1 MSMDFNAGE
10 ILEIAQQIER
20 NGARFYRLAA
30 KEADKP
36 DERDLFLELA
46 AMEEEHEGVFAEMK
60 NGLSDTE
67 WESTTF
73 DPHGEGAAYLRAM
86 AGDQVFGLKMDPS
99 DLLEQL
105 ESTEGILRKAIEL
118 EKDSIIFY
126 VGMIDMVPERLG
138 RDKVNHIIKEE
149 MGHIVTLSRKI
160 EARQT
165 S

>member
-1 MSMDFNAGE
+1 MDFNAGE

-30 KEADKP
+30 QGADKP
-36 DERDLFLELA
+36 DERELFLELA
-46 AMEEEHEGVFAEMK
+46 TMEDEHEGVFAAMK
-60 NGLSDTE
+60 NELSDTE
-67 WESTTF
+67 WVSNTF

-86 AGDQVFGLKMDPS
+86 AGDHVFGLKMDQN

-105 ESTEGILRKAIEL
+105 GSTQGILRKAIEL

-126 VGMIDMVPERLG
+126 VGMMDMVPERLG

-149 MGHIVTLSRKI
+149 MGHIVTLSRTI
-160 EARQT
+160 EAR
-165 S
+165 SS